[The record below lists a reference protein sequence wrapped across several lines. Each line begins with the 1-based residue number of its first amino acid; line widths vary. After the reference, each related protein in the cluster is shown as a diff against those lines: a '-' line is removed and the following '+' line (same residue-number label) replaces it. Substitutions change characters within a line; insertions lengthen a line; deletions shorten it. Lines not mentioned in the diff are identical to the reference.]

1 MVIHK
6 IMETLF
12 IIACLAILVSD
23 FDYQDA
29 IEALFLNS
37 NGELVVPC
45 STDQKCE
52 DLNPNLLYE
61 EN

>member
-1 MVIHK
+1 MK
-6 IMETLF
+6 TLF

-23 FDYQDA
+23 FDYQDTDTKP
-29 IEALFLNS
+29 FLNS
-37 NGELVVPC
+37 NGELVIPC
-45 STDQKCE
+45 TTDQGCE